1 MKEQLWKILF
11 RHSFHAYFSLI
22 GEYNLKKTKFWWNDL
37 KIKLQIKLDN
47 SKLSMTTILW
57 IGGVM
62 TLTWN
67 DNLNSHGRKITD
79 KANQSINDNEYESPI
94 SIMQP
99 TFSNTMTY
107 YLDPKVSGAW

>member
-1 MKEQLWKILF
+1 
-11 RHSFHAYFSLI
+11 
-22 GEYNLKKTKFWWNDL
+22 
-37 KIKLQIKLDN
+37 
-47 SKLSMTTILW
+47 
-57 IGGVM
+57 M

-94 SIMQP
+94 AIIQP